1 VIVNF
6 IGTFLAALAK
16 GHMRSPKR
24 LITTLALLLACLS
37 TNIAVAYPL
46 DLDPTF
52 GNGGNVVVPHF
63 GAIPGFDDPSAIGYW
78 NIPTKIALQ
87 PDGKVLLAIEV
98 RECAPEPPLGGGC
111 QLGRYIALVRYNS
124 DGSMDSSFG
133 KNGVV
138 TNPGYSSSFGGG
150 PLLGALLIQAD
161 GKIVLEAASQ
171 DNTLLRLDSSG
182 SADTSFGNAGL
193 ATLPQLAFLHLPLQ
207 QADGKLLLAGGFYD
221 TSGLDVRVAVGR
233 LNADG
238 SLDTSYG
245 ALGIASIPIIDALG
259 LAATAGALQSDGKL
273 VVIGPINYSGPQ
285 FSAVFVARFNTDG
298 TPDATFGAGNGLVAT
313 SFPATPHYSPGPLA
327 VRQQA
332 NGKLLVVGTQG
343 TLPEGPA
350 GIALLQLNADGSLD
364 DSFGVSGRI
373 ITRKVTGPD
382 GFNAAAWQSDG
393 SVVLTYF
400 SVARLSPDGAPDP
413 GFGDCGRR
421 QPTTVT
427 GLLLAMQ
434 PDDKLLV
441 SGQSL
446 LPDASVFTAEN
457 FLSRLR
463 GDHSTTV
470 FFNSDGPNPARAGDA
485 VTLNAR
491 VVGNTTVGGTVTF
504 KDGNL
509 AIPACSAVPVS
520 ASGPG
525 SYSASCQAQGMGLG
539 SHVLTAHYDGE
550 PANPEST
557 SCPVVQF
564 VDPPDRTT
572 AIEYYHDVFDH
583 YFITTLPE
591 EVAALDSGYFQGW
604 GRTGQTFQV
613 HPLDQL
619 AGSAP
624 VCRFFSGQTFAP
636 KSSHFFTPLAS
647 ECAAVKQNPDWMFE
661 GLVFGL
667 DLPAADGTCT
677 AGGQTSLYRLY
688 NNGQG
693 GAPNH
698 RYLTDEGVFYAMI
711 GSDGWIPEGFGVGV
725 IGCVTK

>member
-1 VIVNF
+1 
-6 IGTFLAALAK
+6 
-16 GHMRSPKR
+16 
-24 LITTLALLLACLS
+24 
-37 TNIAVAYPL
+37 
-46 DLDPTF
+46 
-52 GNGGNVVVPHF
+52 
-63 GAIPGFDDPSAIGYW
+63 
-78 NIPTKIALQ
+78 
-87 PDGKVLLAIEV
+87 
-98 RECAPEPPLGGGC
+98 
-111 QLGRYIALVRYNS
+111 VRYNS
-124 DGSMDSSFG
+124 DGSIDSSFG
-133 KNGVV
+133 QNGVV

-150 PLLGALLIQAD
+150 PLLGALFIQAD
-161 GKIVLEAASQ
+161 NKIVLRGALENS
-171 DNTLLRLDSSG
+171 LLRLDASG
-182 SADTSFGNAGL
+182 SADMTFGSAGRV
-193 ATLPQLAFLHLPLQ
+193 TLPEHEGNPFLFLPLQ
-207 QADGKLLLAGGFYD
+207 QTDGKLLLAGAFWD
-221 TSGLDVRVAVGR
+221 ASGSVGQVAVGR

-238 SLDTSYG
+238 SLDASYG
-245 ALGIASIPIIDALG
+245 ALGIASIPVADALG
-259 LAATAGALQSDGKL
+259 LNATAGALQSDGKV

-285 FSAVFVARFNTDG
+285 SSAVFVARFNTDG

-382 GFNAAAWQSDG
+382 SPNAAVWQSDG
-393 SVVLTYF
+393 SVVLTQF

-413 GFGDCGRR
+413 GFGNCGRW
-421 QPTTVT
+421 QPTNVF
-427 GLLLAMQ
+427 GLVLAVQ

-441 SGQSL
+441 TRQSL
-446 LPDASVFTAEN
+446 PPDATSEFTAET

-470 FFNSDGPNPARAGDA
+470 FFSSDGPNPARAGDA

-564 VDPPDRTT
+564 VDPPDRATV
-572 AIEYYHDVFDH
+572 IEYYHDVFDH
-583 YFITTLPE
+583 FFITTLPD

-636 KSSHFFTPLAS
+636 KSSHFFTPLAT
-647 ECAAVKQNPDWMFE
+647 ECEAVKQNPDWMFE

-677 AGGQTSLYRLY
+677 AGGQTPLYRLY